1 MRLVRSTLAI
11 LWCCASTPLAA
22 QVALTQRA
30 PAHATPGG
38 TVIGTVSAGAKVT
51 SREVKGGE
59 ARIVIEGWVD
69 ASRVGGKRDS
79 FPASVG
85 GKIPL
90 HVRAT
95 PSLKGTI
102 LAELRPGVGLTT
114 IGKQGTWTHMRR
126 SLWIASKALPT
137 TGMPAQK
144 SPAAVSKPTAAS
156 KPAAAKPV
164 PAQPKL
170 PEKSAAKTQ
179 AVAPE
184 TPVIAGPTGSMSA
197 PRGAKLFVAPSG
209 KQTGDLVSGAIVEP
223 LARDRGWVKVRLE
236 GWVNEKDLNPADSSF
251 GSAVSAADL
260 RTDPEGSKGKIV
272 RWEVQILSLQ
282 TADPLRR
289 ELAKDEPYFL
299 ARGPGSENAILY
311 LAVPPSLLAEA
322 KTIPPLTSLIIT
334 ARVRTGRSE
343 PAGTPIL
350 DLKSIVRR

>member
-1 MRLVRSTLAI
+1 M
-11 LWCCASTPLAA
+11 PLAA
-22 QVALTQRA
+22 QVAVMHRA
-30 PAHATPGG
+30 PARSAPGG

-51 SREVKGGE
+51 SRDVKGDA

-126 SLWIASKALPT
+126 SVWIASSALPAIGAPT
-137 TGMPAQK
+137 QKAPTQKVPTQKVPTQKVPTQKVPEK
-144 SPAAVSKPTAAS
+144 SPAKAMVVAAE
-156 KPAAAKPV
+156 PPLIAA
-164 PAQPKL
+164 
-170 PEKSAAKTQ
+170 
-179 AVAPE
+179 
-184 TPVIAGPTGSMSA
+184 PTGSMSA
-197 PRGAKLFVAPSG
+197 PRGAKLFVAPGG
-209 KQTGDLVSGAIVEP
+209 KQSGDLVSGAIVTP
-223 LARDRGWVKVRLE
+223 LARDRGWVKVHVE
-236 GWVNEKDLNPADSSF
+236 GWINEKDLNPADSAF
-251 GSAVSAADL
+251 GSALTAADL
-260 RTDPEGSKGKIV
+260 RTDPDGTKGKIV

-282 TADPLRR
+282 IADPLRR

-322 KTIPPLTSLIIT
+322 KTIPALTSLIVT

-350 DLKSIVRR
+350 DLTSIVRR

>member
-1 MRLVRSTLAI
+1 MPV
-11 LWCCASTPLAA
+11 AA
-22 QVALTQRA
+22 QVAVTHRT
-30 PAHATPGG
+30 PARSAPGG

-51 SREVKGGE
+51 SRDVKGGE
-59 ARIVIEGWVD
+59 SRIVIEGWVD

-90 HVRAT
+90 HVRAM

-114 IGKQGTWTHMRR
+114 IGKQGTWTHIRR
-126 SLWIASKALPT
+126 GLWITSSVLPA
-137 TGMPAQK
+137 TGVPAQK
-144 SPAAVSKPTAAS
+144 SPATVPKSAV
-156 KPAAAKPV
+156 AKQV
-164 PAQPKL
+164 PAPPKVA
-170 PEKSAAKTQ
+170 EKSPAKVP
-179 AVAPE
+179 AVVTE
-184 TPVIAGPTGSMSA
+184 TPVITGPTGSMSA
-197 PRGAKLFVAPSG
+197 PRGAKLFVAPGG
-209 KQTGDLVSGAIVEP
+209 KQTGDLVAGAIVEP
-223 LARDRGWVKVRLE
+223 LARDRGWVKVRME
-236 GWVNEKDLNPADSSF
+236 GWVNEKELNPADSAF
-251 GSAVSAADL
+251 GSALTAADL
-260 RTDPEGSKGKIV
+260 RTDPEGTKGKIV

>member
-11 LWCCASTPLAA
+11 LWCCASAPLAA

-38 TVIGTVSAGAKVT
+38 IVIGTVSAGAKVT

-59 ARIVIEGWVD
+59 AHIVIEGWVD

-126 SLWIASKALPT
+126 SLWIASKALST
-137 TGMPAQK
+137 TGMPVQK
-144 SPAAVSKPTAAS
+144 S
-156 KPAAAKPV
+156 PAAAKPV
-164 PAQPKL
+164 PAPPKL

-197 PRGAKLFVAPSG
+197 PRGAKLFVAPGG

-251 GSAVSAADL
+251 GSAITAADL

>member
-22 QVALTQRA
+22 QVALPQRA
-30 PAHATPGG
+30 PARAAPGG
-38 TVIGTVSAGAKVT
+38 TIIGTVRAGAKVT
-51 SREVKGGE
+51 SREVKGSE

-69 ASRVGGKRDS
+69 ASRLGGKRDS

-102 LAELRPGVGLTT
+102 LADLRPGVGLTT
-114 IGKQGTWTHMRR
+114 IGKQGTWTHVRR
-126 SLWIASKALPT
+126 SLWIASKTLPA
-137 TGMPAQK
+137 TGMPAPK
-144 SPAAVSKPTAAS
+144 SPAAVSKPAAT
-156 KPAAAKPV
+156 KQV
-164 PAQPKL
+164 PAPPKL
-170 PEKSAAKTQ
+170 PDKSPAKTQ

-184 TPVIAGPTGSMSA
+184 TPLIAGPMGSMSA
-197 PRGAKLFVAPSG
+197 PRGAKLFVAPGG

-251 GSAVSAADL
+251 GSAVTAADL

>member
-1 MRLVRSTLAI
+1 M
-11 LWCCASTPLAA
+11 PLAA
-22 QVALTQRA
+22 QVAVTHRA
-30 PAHATPGG
+30 PARSAPGG

-51 SREVKGGE
+51 SREVKGDA

-126 SLWIASKALPT
+126 SVWIASNALPA
-137 TGMPAQK
+137 TGLQTQKTPAV
-144 SPAAVSKPTAAS
+144 VSKPAVT
-156 KPAAAKPV
+156 KPA
-164 PAQPKL
+164 PAPAKL
-170 PEKSAAKTQ
+170 PEKSPAKSPAKSL

-184 TPVIAGPTGSMSA
+184 PPVIAAPTGSMSA
-197 PRGAKLFVAPSG
+197 PRGAKLFVAPGG
-209 KQTGDLVSGAIVEP
+209 KQMGDLVSGSIVEP

-236 GWVNEKDLNPADSSF
+236 GWVNEKDLNPADSAF
-251 GSAVSAADL
+251 GSALTAADL
-260 RTDPEGSKGKIV
+260 RTDPEGTKGKIV